1 MILGIGCD
9 IVEISRIEK
18 AIARDFFLR
27 RYFTDREIELIESRG
42 VNRAHVAAANFC
54 AKEAVVKALGA
65 GFGDIAPKDI
75 EVLRGPD
82 GAPYILLH
90 GAALMEYERIK
101 ATRLS
106 VSLSHSKGMA
116 LAFVVIE

>member
-9 IVEISRIEK
+9 IIEISRIEK

-27 RYFTDREIELIESRG
+27 RYFTDREIELIKSRG
-42 VNRAHVAAANFC
+42 VNHAHVAAANFC
-54 AKEAVVKALGA
+54 AKEAMVKAFGA

-75 EVLRGPD
+75 EVLRD
-82 GAPYILLH
+82 ERGAPYIVLH
-90 GAALMEYERIK
+90 GTALWEFEKIK
-101 ATRLS
+101 ATRIS

-116 LAFVVIE
+116 LAFVVME